1 MQRTVR
7 CRQCNKRAVAPLS
20 FLSFF
25 PFLSFSFRFRFPSR
39 VCVLSPLLRV
49 PSFRCLSFCLFSLF
63 SFSPFPVPVHFSLRL
78 ADSYF
83 FVSSKKC
90 ICRPVHHT
98 PSPPLRSLA
107 HCSCRSQT
115 VDGVRARPRART
127 RCVGDTQS
135 FPLSSLRARPL
146 LPFRCTVVRRVSS
159 KVSVRSRTS
168 HPIPSSF
175 LLPDVPRTDDGAPLF
190 GTVCRSARLGVASF
204 HSTMPLSK
212 SLHWPLAPLS
222 LEEAATFIIQ

>member
-1 MQRTVR
+1 
-7 CRQCNKRAVAPLS
+7 
-20 FLSFF
+20 LSFF
-25 PFLSFSFRFRFPSR
+25 F
-39 VCVLSPLLRV
+39 
-49 PSFRCLSFCLFSLF
+49 LFSLF

-98 PSPPLRSLA
+98 PSPPIALPRPLQLSQ
-107 HCSCRSQT
+107 QT
-115 VDGVRARPRART
+115 VDGVRAGRGHGRDALETP
-127 RCVGDTQS
+127 S
-135 FPLSSLRARPL
+135 PSLRARPL
-146 LPFRCTVVRRVSS
+146 PPFRCTAVRRVSS

-168 HPIPSSF
+168 HTIPSSF

-204 HSTMPLSK
+204 HFTMPLSK